1 MGKYI
6 RCCQTHWVAIR
17 QVGKPHGAWFSA
29 DIWIWSLNVAYTYIF
44 LYVYIPYLRLA
55 AGWTWAMPAWE
66 YFACCR
72 VPPQTKCK
80 WNIFAWKNRPAQKW
94 GANKRPKPKKKRK
107 PVVGLGCNWNVA
119 PTDGAFN
126 ALHIY
131 ICIYRLTGIQKDA
144 DRKYSINLYL
154 HILASIFT
162 HFLHI
167 PHVGGAG
174 LMFK

>member
-1 MGKYI
+1 MGHGFL
-6 RCCQTHWVAIR
+6 QTS
-17 QVGKPHGAWFSA
+17 GSGAWMWHIHIYF
-29 DIWIWSLNVAYTYIF
+29 YMYIYHICGWQ
-44 LYVYIPYLRLA
+44 LGELEPCRRGNISPA
-55 AGWTWAMPAWE
+55 AV
-66 YFACCR
+66 C
-72 VPPQTKCK
+72 PQTKCK

-126 ALHIY
+126 ALRIY